1 MVDTSGLEADR
12 HQRSYAMHNSLEPN
26 PNIFPPVSVRMSDAD
41 IIAINLAGVES
52 HFHAEDTGS
61 VSAALEAFTDDCV
74 WEAPNPIGLNKRLVG
89 KAELGP
95 FYKKLFTTMKDVQ
108 FRIC

>member
-1 MVDTSGLEADR
+1 VTNTLKANLKTLR
-12 HQRSYAMHNSLEPN
+12 PAMP
-26 PNIFPPVSVRMSDAD
+26 RMMDAD
-41 IIAINLAGVES
+41 IVAMNLAGVES

-74 WEAPNPIGLNKRLVG
+74 WEAPNPNGLNKRLVG

-95 FYKKLFTTMKDVQ
+95 CAPSERARTYIGRARRTAL
-108 FRIC
+108 